1 MKRMLINA
9 SHSEEVRVAMV
20 DGQNLYDLDI
30 ENRTRQQIKSNIYK
44 GKISRVEPSLEA
56 AFVDYGVERH
66 GFLPMKEI
74 SKIYFKKGS
83 SPSSRLKIQEVISEG
98 QEVIV
103 QVEKEERGN
112 KGAALTTYISLAGR
126 YLVLMPNNPRAGGIS
141 RRIEGDDRT
150 ELREAMKGLS
160 IPSGMGIIVRTA
172 GVGRGTEELQWDCN
186 YLLQLWKT
194 INEESQK
201 ASAPHFL
208 FQESNVIVRAIRDYL
223 RQDVGEVIV
232 DNEEA
237 YALASAFIGTVMPDF
252 KSKVKYYNE
261 EIPLFNR
268 YQVEAQIET
277 AFQRE
282 VKLASGGSIV
292 IDVTEALVSIDI
304 NSSRATKGGDIEETA
319 FSTNKQA
326 AEEIARQLRLRDVG
340 GLIVIDFIDMLNTKH
355 QREIELKMRQALEID
370 RARVQVGKI
379 SRFGLL
385 EMSRQRL
392 RPSLEE
398 TMSRTCP
405 RCMGQGTIRGT
416 RSLALSILRLI
427 EDEAQKES
435 SREIRVVVPV
445 SIATFLLNEKRNE
458 ISNIEN
464 RNSIEVT
471 ILPDVNLETPHF
483 TVNRIRNQDDEKSEF
498 SHELLDNLSKV
509 TDETDISIEGPNDLP
524 KPAVKTLIPNTPAPI
539 NKHKKIAT
547 DTSPGIVKRLWSS
560 VFGTTS
566 AEPIKENNDVQ
577 ENMSATEDSDKLSTS
592 STKSRKPRRARN
604 NRRKKDHKKDAPISS
619 SDSESLKSA
628 SDGEQGKPIKRRPDN
643 KKRGPRRRK
652 NVIDSQ
658 DNVSGNTQN
667 VSDVKAEISSIA
679 QAGESDSLKEST
691 KETASIKDQNKKIDA
706 TSTKLSTEE
715 PIKDEKSVRA
725 INDPRVAKSKIVKSE
740 VVTEIIEV
748 EKKVDN
754 KEEIVVPKKNK
765 SQRAANDP
773 RAIKPTKSDSNAS
786 IEEAN
791 NKSKSPSKPP
801 KKAKAKAKT
810 KAKAK
815 VAPKAKAKAK
825 AKVAPKAKE
834 KAKTKSVEKS

>member
-509 TDETDISIEGPNDLP
+509 TDETDISIEGPSDLP

-592 STKSRKPRRARN
+592 STKSRKPRRTRN

-667 VSDVKAEISSIA
+667 VSDVKAEISSIV

-740 VVTEIIEV
+740 VITEIIEV

-773 RAIKPTKSDSNAS
+773 RAKKPTKSDSNVS

-801 KKAKAKAKT
+801 KKAKAKAKS

-815 VAPKAKAKAK
+815 VAPKAKAK

>member
-509 TDETDISIEGPNDLP
+509 TDKTDISIEGPNDLP

-577 ENMSATEDSDKLSTS
+577 ENTSATEDSDKLSTS

-667 VSDVKAEISSIA
+667 VSDVKAEISSIV

-691 KETASIKDQNKKIDA
+691 TETASIKDQNKKIEA

-725 INDPRVAKSKIVKSE
+725 INDPRVAKSKIAKSE

-748 EKKVDN
+748 DKKVDN
-754 KEEIVVPKKNK
+754 KEEIIVPKKNK

-773 RAIKPTKSDSNAS
+773 RAIKPAKSDSNAS
-786 IEEAN
+786 SEEAN

-801 KKAKAKAKT
+801 KKAKAKSKE
-810 KAKAK
+810 KAK

-825 AKVAPKAKE
+825 AKAKVAPKAK
-834 KAKTKSVEKS
+834 AKTKSIEKS

>member
-498 SHELLDNLSKV
+498 SHELLGNLSKV

-524 KPAVKTLIPNTPAPI
+524 RPAVKTLIPNTPAPI

-667 VSDVKAEISSIA
+667 VSDVKAEISSIV

-691 KETASIKDQNKKIDA
+691 KETGSIKDQNKKIDA
-706 TSTKLSTEE
+706 TSTKMSADT

-754 KEEIVVPKKNK
+754 KEEIVLPKKNK

-786 IEEAN
+786 IEGAN

-801 KKAKAKAKT
+801 KKAKAKAKS

-825 AKVAPKAKE
+825 AKVAPKTKA
-834 KAKTKSVEKS
+834 KAKTKSVEQS

>member
-83 SPSSRLKIQEVISEG
+83 TPSSRLKIQEVISEG

-435 SREIRVVVPV
+435 SREIRVIVPV

-458 ISNIEN
+458 ISNIEK

-498 SHELLDNLSKV
+498 SHELLGNLSKV
-509 TDETDISIEGPNDLP
+509 TDETNVSIEGPNDLP

-566 AEPIKENNDVQ
+566 AEPSKENSDVQ

-592 STKSRKPRRARN
+592 STKTRKPRRARN
-604 NRRKKDHKKDAPISS
+604 NRRKKDHKKDTPISS

-628 SDGEQGKPIKRRPDN
+628 SAEEQGKPIKRRPDN

-667 VSDVKAEISSIA
+667 ISDVKAEISSST

-691 KETASIKDQNKKIDA
+691 KETASIKNQNKKIEP
-706 TSTKLSTEE
+706 TSTKVSNGK

-754 KEEIVVPKKNK
+754 KEEIVVPKKSV
-765 SQRAANDP
+765 SQRAVNDP

-786 IEEAN
+786 SEEAN
-791 NKSKSPSKPP
+791 HKSKSPSKPP
-801 KKAKAKAKT
+801 KKAKAKSKEKAKVTPKAKT
-810 KAKAK
+810 KAK

-825 AKVAPKAKE
+825 
-834 KAKTKSVEKS
+834 TKSVAKS

>member
-1 MKRMLINA
+1 MLINA

-509 TDETDISIEGPNDLP
+509 TDETDISIEGPSDLP

-592 STKSRKPRRARN
+592 STKSRKPRRTRN

-667 VSDVKAEISSIA
+667 VSDVTAEISSIA

-801 KKAKAKAKT
+801 KKAKAKAKS

>member
-667 VSDVKAEISSIA
+667 VSDVKAEISSIV

-773 RAIKPTKSDSNAS
+773 RAKKPTKSDSNVS
-786 IEEAN
+786 VEEAN

-801 KKAKAKAKT
+801 KKAKAKAKS

-815 VAPKAKAKAK
+815 VAPKAK

>member
-509 TDETDISIEGPNDLP
+509 TDETDISIEGPSDLP

-679 QAGESDSLKEST
+679 NAGESDSLKEST

-773 RAIKPTKSDSNAS
+773 RAKKPTKSDSNVS

-791 NKSKSPSKPP
+791 NKSKSPPTPP
-801 KKAKAKAKT
+801 QKAKAKAQS

-825 AKVAPKAKE
+825 VAPKAKA

>member
-773 RAIKPTKSDSNAS
+773 RAIKPTKSDSNVS

-801 KKAKAKAKT
+801 KKAKAKS

-825 AKVAPKAKE
+825 VAPKAKA

>member
-509 TDETDISIEGPNDLP
+509 TDETDISIEGPSDLP

-592 STKSRKPRRARN
+592 STKSRKPRRART

-667 VSDVKAEISSIA
+667 VSDVKAEISSIV

-773 RAIKPTKSDSNAS
+773 RAKKPTKSDSNVS

-801 KKAKAKAKT
+801 KKAKAKAKS

-815 VAPKAKAKAK
+815 VAPKAK

>member
-667 VSDVKAEISSIA
+667 VSDVKAEISSIV

-715 PIKDEKSVRA
+715 SIKEEKSVRA

-754 KEEIVVPKKNK
+754 KEEIVLPKKNK

-773 RAIKPTKSDSNAS
+773 RAKKPTKSDSNVS
-786 IEEAN
+786 IEGAN

-801 KKAKAKAKT
+801 KKAKAKAKS

-825 AKVAPKAKE
+825 AKVAPKAKA

>member
-509 TDETDISIEGPNDLP
+509 TDETDISIEGPSDLP

-667 VSDVKAEISSIA
+667 VSDVKAEISSIV

-773 RAIKPTKSDSNAS
+773 RAKKPTKSDSNVS

-801 KKAKAKAKT
+801 KKAKAKAKS

-825 AKVAPKAKE
+825 VAPKAKA

>member
-509 TDETDISIEGPNDLP
+509 TDETDISIEGPSDLP

-604 NRRKKDHKKDAPISS
+604 NRRKKDPKKDAPISS

-667 VSDVKAEISSIA
+667 VSDVKAEISSIV

-773 RAIKPTKSDSNAS
+773 RAKKPTKSDSNVS

-801 KKAKAKAKT
+801 KKAKTKAKR

-825 AKVAPKAKE
+825 VAPKA

>member
-667 VSDVKAEISSIA
+667 VSDVKAEISSIV

-773 RAIKPTKSDSNAS
+773 RAKKPTKSDSNVS

-801 KKAKAKAKT
+801 KKAKAKAKS

-815 VAPKAKAKAK
+815 VAPKAK

>member
-509 TDETDISIEGPNDLP
+509 TDETDISIEGPSDLP

-667 VSDVKAEISSIA
+667 VSDVKAEISSIV

-801 KKAKAKAKT
+801 KKAKAKAKS
-810 KAKAK
+810 KEKAK
-815 VAPKAKAKAK
+815 VAPKAKAK

>member
-509 TDETDISIEGPNDLP
+509 TDETDISIEGPSDLP

-592 STKSRKPRRARN
+592 STKSRKPRRTRN

-667 VSDVKAEISSIA
+667 VSDVKAEISSIV

-773 RAIKPTKSDSNAS
+773 RAKKPTKSDSNVS

-801 KKAKAKAKT
+801 KKAKAKAKS

-815 VAPKAKAKAK
+815 VAPKAK

>member
-509 TDETDISIEGPNDLP
+509 TDETDISIEGPSDLP

-667 VSDVKAEISSIA
+667 VSDVKAEISSIV

-773 RAIKPTKSDSNAS
+773 RAKKPTKSDSNVS

-801 KKAKAKAKT
+801 KKAKAKAKSKAKAKVAP

-825 AKVAPKAKE
+825 
-834 KAKTKSVEKS
+834 TKSVEKS

>member
-498 SHELLDNLSKV
+498 SHELLGNLSKV

-566 AEPIKENNDVQ
+566 VEPIKENNDVQ
-577 ENMSATEDSDKLSTS
+577 ENMSATEGSDKLSTS

-604 NRRKKDHKKDAPISS
+604 NRRKKDYKKDASVSS

-706 TSTKLSTEE
+706 TSTKVSTEE

-754 KEEIVVPKKNK
+754 KEEIVVPKKNM

-801 KKAKAKAKT
+801 KKAKAKAKSKEKAKVAPKA

-815 VAPKAKAKAK
+815 VAPKAKAK
-825 AKVAPKAKE
+825 
-834 KAKTKSVEKS
+834 TKSVEKS

>member
-509 TDETDISIEGPNDLP
+509 TDETDISIEGPSDLP

-619 SDSESLKSA
+619 SDSETLKSA

-667 VSDVKAEISSIA
+667 VSDVKAEISSIV

-786 IEEAN
+786 SEEAN

-801 KKAKAKAKT
+801 KKAKAKAKSKEKAKVT
-810 KAKAK
+810 PKAKAKAK
-815 VAPKAKAKAK
+815 VAPKAKAK
-825 AKVAPKAKE
+825 
-834 KAKTKSVEKS
+834 TKSVEKS

>member
-194 INEESQK
+194 INDESQK

-509 TDETDISIEGPNDLP
+509 TDETDISIEGPSDLP

-604 NRRKKDHKKDAPISS
+604 NRRKKDYKKDAPISS

-667 VSDVKAEISSIA
+667 VSDVKAEISSIV

-773 RAIKPTKSDSNAS
+773 RAKKPTKSDSNVS

-801 KKAKAKAKT
+801 KKAKAKAKS

-815 VAPKAKAKAK
+815 VAPKAK

>member
-592 STKSRKPRRARN
+592 PTKSRKPRRARN
-604 NRRKKDHKKDAPISS
+604 NRRKKDHKKDAPVSS
-619 SDSESLKSA
+619 SDSESLKST

-691 KETASIKDQNKKIDA
+691 KETASIKDQNKKIESI
-706 TSTKLSTEE
+706 STTVNTEE

-773 RAIKPTKSDSNAS
+773 RAKKPTKSDSNVS

-801 KKAKAKAKT
+801 KKAKAKAKS

-825 AKVAPKAKE
+825 SKVAPKAKE

>member
-103 QVEKEERGN
+103 QVEKEDRGN

-566 AEPIKENNDVQ
+566 AEPIKENNDVK

-619 SDSESLKSA
+619 SDSESLESA
-628 SDGEQGKPIKRRPDN
+628 SDGVQGKPIKRRPDN
-643 KKRGPRRRK
+643 EKRGPRRRK

-667 VSDVKAEISSIA
+667 VSDVKAEISSIV

-691 KETASIKDQNKKIDA
+691 KETASIKDQNNKIDA

-773 RAIKPTKSDSNAS
+773 RAKKPTKSDSNVS
-786 IEEAN
+786 IEKAN

-801 KKAKAKAKT
+801 KKAKAKAKS

-825 AKVAPKAKE
+825 AKA
-834 KAKTKSVEKS
+834 KSVEKS

>member
-509 TDETDISIEGPNDLP
+509 TDETDISIEGPSDLP

-706 TSTKLSTEE
+706 TSTKLSSEE

-773 RAIKPTKSDSNAS
+773 RAKKPTKSDSNVS

-801 KKAKAKAKT
+801 KKAKAKAKS

-825 AKVAPKAKE
+825 AKVAPKAKA

>member
-1 MKRMLINA
+1 MLINA

-509 TDETDISIEGPNDLP
+509 TDETDISIEGPSDLP

-667 VSDVKAEISSIA
+667 VSDVKAEISSIV

-706 TSTKLSTEE
+706 TSTKLSTEK

-773 RAIKPTKSDSNAS
+773 RAKKPTKSDSNVS

-801 KKAKAKAKT
+801 KKAKARAKS

-815 VAPKAKAKAK
+815 VAPKAK

>member
-667 VSDVKAEISSIA
+667 VSDVKAEISSIV

-754 KEEIVVPKKNK
+754 KEEIVLPKKNK

-801 KKAKAKAKT
+801 KKAKAKAKS

-825 AKVAPKAKE
+825 VAPKAKA

>member
-83 SPSSRLKIQEVISEG
+83 SPSSKLKIQEVISEG

-509 TDETDISIEGPNDLP
+509 TDETDISIEGPSDLP

-667 VSDVKAEISSIA
+667 VSDVKAEISSIV

-773 RAIKPTKSDSNAS
+773 RAKKPTKSDSNVS

-801 KKAKAKAKT
+801 KKAKAKAKS

-815 VAPKAKAKAK
+815 VAPKAK

>member
-1 MKRMLINA
+1 MLINA

-194 INEESQK
+194 INDESQK

-509 TDETDISIEGPNDLP
+509 TDETDISIEGPSDLP

-577 ENMSATEDSDKLSTS
+577 ENMSATEDSDTLSTS
-592 STKSRKPRRARN
+592 STKSRKPRRARS
-604 NRRKKDHKKDAPISS
+604 NRRKKDHKKDAQISS

-667 VSDVKAEISSIA
+667 VSDVKAEISSIV

-773 RAIKPTKSDSNAS
+773 RAKKPTKSDSNVS

-801 KKAKAKAKT
+801 KKAKAKAKS
-810 KAKAK
+810 KSKAK
-815 VAPKAKAKAK
+815 VAPKAK

>member
-509 TDETDISIEGPNDLP
+509 ADETDISIEGPNDLP

-801 KKAKAKAKT
+801 KKAKAKAKS

-815 VAPKAKAKAK
+815 VAPKAKAK

>member
-435 SREIRVVVPV
+435 SREIRVIVPV

-498 SHELLDNLSKV
+498 SHELLGNLSKV
-509 TDETDISIEGPNDLP
+509 TDKTDISTEGPNELP

-539 NKHKKIAT
+539 NKHKKIAA

-560 VFGTTS
+560 VFGTTT
-566 AEPIKENNDVQ
+566 AEPIKENDDAQ
-577 ENMSATEDSDKLSTS
+577 ENMSATEDSDTLSTS
-592 STKSRKPRRARN
+592 S
-604 NRRKKDHKKDAPISS
+604 
-619 SDSESLKSA
+619 SLPM
-628 SDGEQGKPIKRRPDN
+628 GEQDKNDQMKP
-643 KKRGPRRRK
+643 
-652 NVIDSQ
+652 
-658 DNVSGNTQN
+658 
-667 VSDVKAEISSIA
+667 
-679 QAGESDSLKEST
+679 
-691 KETASIKDQNKKIDA
+691 
-706 TSTKLSTEE
+706 
-715 PIKDEKSVRA
+715 
-725 INDPRVAKSKIVKSE
+725 
-740 VVTEIIEV
+740 
-748 EKKVDN
+748 
-754 KEEIVVPKKNK
+754 
-765 SQRAANDP
+765 
-773 RAIKPTKSDSNAS
+773 
-786 IEEAN
+786 
-791 NKSKSPSKPP
+791 
-801 KKAKAKAKT
+801 
-810 KAKAK
+810 
-815 VAPKAKAKAK
+815 
-825 AKVAPKAKE
+825 
-834 KAKTKSVEKS
+834 

>member
-628 SDGEQGKPIKRRPDN
+628 SDGEQGSPIKRRPDD

-667 VSDVKAEISSIA
+667 VSDVKAEISSIV

-715 PIKDEKSVRA
+715 SIKEEKSVRA

-773 RAIKPTKSDSNAS
+773 RAIKPTKSDSNTS
-786 IEEAN
+786 IEGAN

-801 KKAKAKAKT
+801 KKAKAKAKS

-825 AKVAPKAKE
+825 LVPKAKA
-834 KAKTKSVEKS
+834 KAKSVEKS

>member
-509 TDETDISIEGPNDLP
+509 TDETDISIEGPSDLP

-667 VSDVKAEISSIA
+667 VSDVKAEISSIV

-773 RAIKPTKSDSNAS
+773 RAKKPTKSDSNVS

-801 KKAKAKAKT
+801 KKAKAKAKS

>member
-592 STKSRKPRRARN
+592 PTKSRKPRRARN

-706 TSTKLSTEE
+706 TSTKISTDA

-754 KEEIVVPKKNK
+754 KEEIVLPKKNK

-773 RAIKPTKSDSNAS
+773 RAIKPTKSDSTAS
-786 IEEAN
+786 IEGAN

-801 KKAKAKAKT
+801 KKAKAKAKSKAKAKVAP

-815 VAPKAKAKAK
+815 VAPKAKAKAN
-825 AKVAPKAKE
+825 
-834 KAKTKSVEKS
+834 TKSVEKS

>member
-509 TDETDISIEGPNDLP
+509 TDETDISIEGPSDLP

-667 VSDVKAEISSIA
+667 VSDVKAEISSIV

-706 TSTKLSTEE
+706 TSTKLSSEE

-773 RAIKPTKSDSNAS
+773 RAIKPTKSDINAS

-801 KKAKAKAKT
+801 KKAKAKAKS

-815 VAPKAKAKAK
+815 VAPKVK

>member
-1 MKRMLINA
+1 
-9 SHSEEVRVAMV
+9 
-20 DGQNLYDLDI
+20 
-30 ENRTRQQIKSNIYK
+30 
-44 GKISRVEPSLEA
+44 
-56 AFVDYGVERH
+56 VDYGVERH

-509 TDETDISIEGPNDLP
+509 TDETDISIEGPSDLP

-604 NRRKKDHKKDAPISS
+604 NRRKKDHKRDAPISS

-667 VSDVKAEISSIA
+667 VSDVKAEISSIV

-706 TSTKLSTEE
+706 TSTKLSSEE

-773 RAIKPTKSDSNAS
+773 RAKKPTKSDSNVS

-801 KKAKAKAKT
+801 KKAKAKAKS

-815 VAPKAKAKAK
+815 VAPKAK

>member
-141 RRIEGDDRT
+141 RRIEGDDRN

-566 AEPIKENNDVQ
+566 AEPIKENNDVK

-592 STKSRKPRRARN
+592 PTKSRKPRRARN

-667 VSDVKAEISSIA
+667 VSDVKTKISAIA
-679 QAGESDSLKEST
+679 QAGESDNLKGLS
-691 KETASIKDQNKKIDA
+691 KETASIIDQNKKIDA

-715 PIKDEKSVRA
+715 SIKEEKSVRA

-754 KEEIVVPKKNK
+754 KEEIVLPKKNK

-786 IEEAN
+786 IEETN

-801 KKAKAKAKT
+801 KKAKTKAKAKS

-825 AKVAPKAKE
+825 VAPKAKA

>member
-1 MKRMLINA
+1 MLINA

-435 SREIRVVVPV
+435 SREIRVIVPV

-628 SDGEQGKPIKRRPDN
+628 SDGEQEKPIKRRPDN

-667 VSDVKAEISSIA
+667 VSDVKAEISSIV

-786 IEEAN
+786 SEEAN

-801 KKAKAKAKT
+801 KKAKAKAKSKEKAKVAPKA

-815 VAPKAKAKAK
+815 VAPKAKAK
-825 AKVAPKAKE
+825 
-834 KAKTKSVEKS
+834 TKSVEKS

>member
-509 TDETDISIEGPNDLP
+509 TDETDISIEGPSDLP

-667 VSDVKAEISSIA
+667 VSDVKAEISSIV

-706 TSTKLSTEE
+706 TSTRLSSEE

-754 KEEIVVPKKNK
+754 KEEIVLPKKNK

-773 RAIKPTKSDSNAS
+773 RAIKPNKSDSNAS
-786 IEEAN
+786 IEETN

-801 KKAKAKAKT
+801 KKAKAKAKAKS

-825 AKVAPKAKE
+825 
-834 KAKTKSVEKS
+834 TKSVEKS

>member
-1 MKRMLINA
+1 MLINA

-509 TDETDISIEGPNDLP
+509 TDETDISIEGPSDLP

-667 VSDVKAEISSIA
+667 VSDVKAEISSIV

-773 RAIKPTKSDSNAS
+773 RAKKPTKSDSNVS

-801 KKAKAKAKT
+801 KKAKAKAKS

>member
-509 TDETDISIEGPNDLP
+509 TDETDISIEGPSDLP

-592 STKSRKPRRARN
+592 STKSRKPRRTRN

-667 VSDVKAEISSIA
+667 VSDVKAEISSIV

-691 KETASIKDQNKKIDA
+691 EETASIKDQNKKIDA

-773 RAIKPTKSDSNAS
+773 RAKKPTKSDSNVS

-801 KKAKAKAKT
+801 KKAKAKAKS

-825 AKVAPKAKE
+825 VATKAKE